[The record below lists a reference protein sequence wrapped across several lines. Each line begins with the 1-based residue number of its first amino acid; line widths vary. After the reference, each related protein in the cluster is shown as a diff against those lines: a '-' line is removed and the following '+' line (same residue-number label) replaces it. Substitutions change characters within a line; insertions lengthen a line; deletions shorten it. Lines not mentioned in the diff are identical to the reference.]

1 MVFMFLVVIGKSSG
15 DLRLDNYYSND
26 EGRLEVYQHVN
37 YRIGY
42 LWMPFRINSLSMYG
56 ADLAC
61 KKLGYSHASRY
72 ATVGTLG

>member
-1 MVFMFLVVIGKSSG
+1 MVFMFLVVIGTSSG
-15 DLRLDNYYSND
+15 DLRLVNYYSNGG
-26 EGRLEVYQHVN
+26 GRLEVYQYVSRN
-37 YRIGY
+37 GY
-42 LWMPFRINSLSMYG
+42 LWLPFRINSLSMHG